1 MRYEYEN
8 AKIRFRKCAAI
19 SIEELDD
26 RMKQRELHTELSMI
40 GGYVGYLD
48 IADYGVRIY
57 AFANA
62 DDATRFIREA
72 RKIGFS
78 SAGEVEGTI
87 AIKNTELQ
95 RPHLKYMPRN
105 IFLRELYK

>member
-1 MRYEYEN
+1 MRYEYKD
-8 AKIRFRKCAAI
+8 AKTKFRKCAAI

-26 RMKQRELHTELSMI
+26 RMKYIELHTELSMI

-48 IADYGVRIY
+48 ITDYGVRIY
-57 AFANA
+57 AFTNA

-72 RKIGFS
+72 KKMGFY
-78 SAGEVEGTI
+78 SAGEVDGAM

-105 IFLRELYK
+105 IFFQELYK